1 MTRWLLVAVLVG
13 SGCQAEVVDPSPDA
27 SSEGMFGEPSSS
39 TGLSADECMPV
50 VDSTGWVPTEWS
62 DERVSAA
69 QGWTLIGDV
78 PIPTSNPYD
87 EPPLAQSGGVCTVDV
102 VSRRNQTYRLVTA
115 ASAAE
120 GPGPVTHGGACGACS
135 SLQDLA
141 VYAANPDLTE
151 PVRSC
156 SLQGFTGGLEAVEA
170 CLMDIGFS
178 APCSRIWAWNAEHTR
193 EECLDVCLGALE
205 DPYHLPDGTLNP
217 CLQCDEDESGPV
229 FKQIAGRTRRNSGL
243 ASALCRPCSTVW
255 QVDHT
260 YVD

>member
-1 MTRWLLVAVLVG
+1 MTRWLLVVG
-13 SGCQAEVVDPSPDA
+13 LAHTGCQTENADPSPSA
-27 SSEGMFGEPSSS
+27 VCEGMFGEPSAS
-39 TGLSADECMPV
+39 TGLSADECQAEV
-50 VDSTGWVPTEWS
+50 GSTCWVPTPWP
-62 DERVSAA
+62 DERIAAA

-87 EPPLAQSGGVCTVDV
+87 EPPLAQNGGVCTVDV
-102 VSRRNQTYRLVTA
+102 VSRRDRSYRLVTA
-115 ASAAE
+115 ETAAD

-141 VYAANPDLTE
+141 VYVANPDLTE

-156 SLQGFTGGLEAVEA
+156 SLQGFTGGFDAVET

-178 APCSRIWAWNAEHTR
+178 TPCARIWAWNAEHTR
-193 EECLDVCLGALE
+193 EQCLDVCLGALD
-205 DPYHLPDGTLNP
+205 DPYHLPDGALNP
-217 CLQCDEDESGPV
+217 CLECDEDESGPV

-243 ASALCRPCSTVW
+243 ASALCRPCETVW
-255 QVDHT
+255 QVDHA